1 MDEQAIV
8 AASGPDIMARL
19 TPVQRHLAIRL
30 AEVWQAAG
38 EELFLVGG
46 VVRDA
51 AQGTRIRNDLDFA
64 TSTTPERSRGLLEGM
79 SPAPASL
86 YGVGERFG
94 TMGAVFR
101 EGDEAVSVEI
111 TTYRQEIYPDDTRFP
126 EVTYGVTLADDLS
139 RRDFTVN
146 AIAIDPLNSVVIDPT
161 GGIGDLAQSV
171 LRAVGNAD
179 DRFTEDPLRLLRAAR
194 FVSEHGYSVAHET
207 REAMLRQAG
216 SLSRISIERVAS
228 ELNRLLIGAYPSAGM
243 DVLRDTGLLHA
254 AVPELDPMADD
265 PGPRLGREK
274 ALWEHTM
281 IVLERT
287 PPRSVVRWS
296 ALLHD
301 AAKPMV
307 RRVDERGEVSFHGH
321 EVRGAEIARS
331 LLRRLKLDKATQ
343 EGVGLVVENHGRP
356 AAYDE
361 SWTDSAVRRL
371 ALELGPW
378 WDDLLDLAA
387 ADVTSARAA
396 KQEAAAKRVEG
407 LRQHHAR
414 LMEEATLDALQSPL
428 DGEALMRMFD
438 RGPGIWIKGV
448 KEYLRGLVIDGDLAV
463 GDTERAAILARS
475 YLEEHP

>member
-101 EGDEAVSVEI
+101 EGDEPVSVEI

-228 ELNRLLIGAYPSAGM
+228 ELNRLLIGAYPAAGM

-287 PPRSVVRWS
+287 PPRSVVRW
-296 ALLHD
+296 
-301 AAKPMV
+301 
-307 RRVDERGEVSFHGH
+307 
-321 EVRGAEIARS
+321 
-331 LLRRLKLDKATQ
+331 
-343 EGVGLVVENHGRP
+343 
-356 AAYDE
+356 
-361 SWTDSAVRRL
+361 
-371 ALELGPW
+371 
-378 WDDLLDLAA
+378 
-387 ADVTSARAA
+387 
-396 KQEAAAKRVEG
+396 
-407 LRQHHAR
+407 
-414 LMEEATLDALQSPL
+414 
-428 DGEALMRMFD
+428 
-438 RGPGIWIKGV
+438 
-448 KEYLRGLVIDGDLAV
+448 
-463 GDTERAAILARS
+463 
-475 YLEEHP
+475 